1 MNRADVIRKIRAC
14 LALSASPEP
23 AEAAAAL
30 RQAEKLMREHAV
42 ELADVH
48 ASETTQELAKSG
60 FKTDPPAYAVIL
72 SGMVA
77 RAFQC
82 DRIGMPGRTLTRTE
96 TSETYVPALWVF
108 IGIAPRPELAVYAY
122 EVLLRQLQSARRRY
136 VRNLDKRCKPKTRE
150 ARSEAFT
157 VGWLNAVQQEVN
169 RFAGRSEDDERAVLA
184 FLRSH
189 YPNLR
194 TSKTEL
200 KASARHAAAV
210 HDGLQ
215 AGRAAQLRHGLN
227 EAPPRPALTGGSG
240 S

>member
-23 AEAAAAL
+23 AETAAAL

-48 ASETTQELAKSG
+48 ASEATQELAKSG
-60 FKTDPPAYAVIL
+60 FKTDPPGYAVIL

-82 DRIGMPGRTLTRTE
+82 NRIRMRGRTLERTE
-96 TSETYVPALWVF
+96 TSETYVPALWIFV
-108 IGIAPRPELAVYAY
+108 GIAPRPELATYAY

-136 VRNLDKRCKPKTRE
+136 VRGLDKRCKPKTRE

-157 VGWLNAVQQEVN
+157 IGWLNAVEQEVD
-169 RFAGRSEDDERAVLA
+169 RFARRSEADERAVLA
-184 FLRSH
+184 FLRTH
-189 YPNLR
+189 YPNLQSS
-194 TSKTEL
+194 TVEI
-200 KASARHAAAV
+200 KASARHGAALR
-210 HDGLQ
+210 DGLQ
-215 AGRAAQLRHGLN
+215 AGQAARLRHGLN
-227 EAPPRPALTGGSG
+227 AAAQRPALPGGG
-240 S
+240 K